1 MHQSIGKKNKIIIY
15 LLFLFILSTTS
26 AKFIND
32 QKKLSSSISKINI
45 TGLSEIK
52 NLEILNNL
60 NNFLYKS
67 IFVINEE
74 EIKKILEK
82 HNIIQEFS
90 IKKIYPST
98 LNIKIK
104 PTKLIARV
112 SNNSQY
118 LVGAN
123 GKLIEDKS
131 NNELL
136 PYIFGEFN
144 SQDFLSFKKNIEK
157 SMWSFSNLKELSF
170 FPSGRWDIL
179 TDKDILIKLPQEH
192 IVASLN
198 LSKELINNN
207 NFKDF
212 FYKRLIF
219 PIANIQGKVVGFG
232 GRVLNNSN
240 PKYINSPESDYF
252 KKRDMLYNLN
262 LAKDSARQKKNLLI
276 CEGYMDVISL
286 FQNNIKSVVAPLGTA
301 FTEEQLKLSWRYT
314 DRPTI
319 MFDGDEAGRR
329 ASFKAR
335 HRKNI
340 AKGKMSAAYWANR
353 VKW

>member
-1 MHQSIGKKNKIIIY
+1 MHQLISKKNKIIIY

-26 AKFIND
+26 TKFIND
-32 QKKLSSSISKINI
+32 QNKLSLSIDQINI
-45 TGLSEIK
+45 MGLSETN

-67 IFVINEE
+67 IFVISKDELR
-74 EIKKILEK
+74 KILEK

-104 PTKLIARV
+104 PTKFIARV

-144 SQDFLSFKKNIEK
+144 SHDFLSFKKNIEK
-157 SMWSFSNLKELSF
+157 SIFSFSNLKTLYF

-179 TDKDILIKLPQEH
+179 TDNDILIKLPQKD
-192 IVASLN
+192 IFNSLN
-198 LSKELINNN
+198 LAYKIINSKDIKNINLIDLRINNH
-207 NFKDF
+207 
-212 FYKRLIF
+212 LI
-219 PIANIQGKVVGFG
+219 
-232 GRVLNNSN
+232 
-240 PKYINSPESDYF
+240 
-252 KKRDMLYNLN
+252 
-262 LAKDSARQKKNLLI
+262 
-276 CEGYMDVISL
+276 
-286 FQNNIKSVVAPLGTA
+286 IK
-301 FTEEQLKLSWRYT
+301 
-314 DRPTI
+314 
-319 MFDGDEAGRR
+319 
-329 ASFKAR
+329 
-335 HRKNI
+335 
-340 AKGKMSAAYWANR
+340 
-353 VKW
+353 

>member
-1 MHQSIGKKNKIIIY
+1 MHQSIGKKNRIIIY
-15 LLFLFILSTTS
+15 LLFLFILSTIS

-32 QKKLSSSISKINI
+32 QKKLSLSITKINI
-45 TGLSEIK
+45 TGLSERK

-60 NNFLYKS
+60 NNILYKS
-67 IFVINEE
+67 IFIINED
-74 EIKKILEK
+74 EIRKILEK
-82 HNIIQEFS
+82 HNIIQEFN

-98 LNIKIK
+98 LNIEIK

-144 SQDFLSFKKNIEK
+144 SHDFLSIKKNIEK
-157 SMWSFSNLKELSF
+157 SMLSFSNLKELSF

-198 LSKELINNN
+198 LSKKLINND
-207 NFKDF
+207 NFKD
-212 FYKRLIF
+212 YKFIDLRIENYL
-219 PIANIQGKVVGFG
+219 V
-232 GRVLNNSN
+232 
-240 PKYINSPESDYF
+240 
-252 KKRDMLYNLN
+252 
-262 LAKDSARQKKNLLI
+262 AK
-276 CEGYMDVISL
+276 
-286 FQNNIKSVVAPLGTA
+286 
-301 FTEEQLKLSWRYT
+301 
-314 DRPTI
+314 
-319 MFDGDEAGRR
+319 
-329 ASFKAR
+329 
-335 HRKNI
+335 
-340 AKGKMSAAYWANR
+340 
-353 VKW
+353 